1 MGLRLSEIDI
11 AVLAGGL
18 GTRLAG
24 AVPGLPK
31 VLAPVA
37 GRPFAEHLID
47 WLASQGAKRI
57 VFLLGHRAEMVTDH
71 LGRHKRAG
79 IEFDWSIEPEPLG
92 TGGAL
97 AFAAPQF
104 RSDPVLVV
112 NGDTFVDADLAAFCA
127 AYAKPATM
135 LAVEVD
141 DAGRYGRLDIADGR
155 VRRFVEKD
163 PAFKGTAA
171 INAGLYLLSRDLI
184 GGIATGH
191 PVSLE
196 RDVFERLAPG
206 TIAAPID
213 AKARFVDIGT
223 PESWQGAASI
233 VVGSKP

>member
-1 MGLRLSEIDI
+1 MGLRLSDIDI

-37 GRPFAEHLID
+37 GRPFVEHLID
-47 WLASQGAKRI
+47 WLAGHGAKRI
-57 VFLLGHRAEMVTDH
+57 VFLLGHRADMVTAH
-71 LGRHKRAG
+71 LEAHRRAG

-97 AFAAPQF
+97 SFAASKF
-104 RSDPVLVV
+104 RSDPVMVV
-112 NGDTFVDADLAAFCA
+112 NGDTFVDADLGTFCA
-127 AYAKPATM
+127 AYTRPATM
-135 LAVEVD
+135 LAVAVA
-141 DAGRYGRLDIADGR
+141 DAGRYGRLDIVHGK
-155 VRRFVEKD
+155 VMRFVEKD
-163 PAFKGTAA
+163 PSFTGKAA
-171 INAGLYLLSRDLI
+171 INAGIYLLSRDLI
-184 GGIATGH
+184 GKLETGR

-213 AKARFVDIGT
+213 GRARFVDIGT
-223 PESWQGAASI
+223 PESWQNAASI
-233 VVGSKP
+233 VVGSKT

>member
-1 MGLRLSEIDI
+1 MGLRLSDIDV

-37 GRPFAEHLID
+37 GRPFIEHLID
-47 WLASQGAKRI
+47 WLAGQGAKRI
-57 VFLLGHRAEMVTDH
+57 VFLLGHRAEMVTEH

-79 IEFDWSIEPEPLG
+79 IDFDWSIEPEPLG

-97 AFAAPQF
+97 AFAASKF
-104 RSDPVLVV
+104 RSDPVMVV
-112 NGDTFVDADLAAFCA
+112 NGDTFVDADLDAFCA
-127 AYAKPATM
+127 AYAKPAAM

-141 DAGRYGRLDIADGR
+141 DAGRYGRLDIAGR
-155 VRRFVEKD
+155 RVMRFVEKD
-163 PAFKGTAA
+163 PSFKGTAA
-171 INAGLYLLSRDLI
+171 INAGLYLLSRALI
-184 GGIATGH
+184 ADIATGT

-196 RDVFERLAPG
+196 RDMFERLAPG
-206 TIAAPID
+206 TIAAHID
-213 AKARFVDIGT
+213 GHARFVDIGT

-233 VVGSKP
+233 VVGSKT